1 MCIWRQ
7 IVFRQNL
14 LVRQW
19 ACWGN
24 SKKPS
29 YQIHLLDTWCCQ
41 SVIQENCDE
50 PRLKLW
56 KFSGAY
62 RAEQIKS
69 KETMDKLPINQTQMN
84 FKDSLARW
92 VLWTE
97 GSLIYTHG
105 ETHACLVHA
114 GLCLMTSASYKWVQ
128 SPVWKEKCLKGV
140 TAVPGEDTVEFIW
153 IDEWLGLLIKETC
166 SLQAEGLAWK

>member
-1 MCIWRQ
+1 MNNSFKKRRRRRGEKTWKYCSNVRLLWEVNIHNFFLTPNALFCYIVCIWRQ

-24 SKKPS
+24 SKTPS

-50 PRLKLW
+50 LRLKLW

-97 GSLIYTHG
+97 GSLIYTHS
-105 ETHACLVHA
+105 ETQAL
-114 GLCLMTSASYKWVQ
+114 T
-128 SPVWKEKCLKGV
+128 GV
-140 TAVPGEDTVEFIW
+140 
-153 IDEWLGLLIKETC
+153 
-166 SLQAEGLAWK
+166 